1 MVTGGKDRW
10 AIGGRLARRRGRRE
24 RERGSRHTVL
34 VSGAF
39 EWSYP
44 SPFFPFR
51 SSSAGFALLRD
62 WQRMNVQDYIHRRIG
77 ARLPCRLPPVA
88 LGALLST
95 DLSDE
100 QSCSLQ
106 RPQTTYIPTYLT
118 GTQRPALVAPCA
130 HLATCLA
137 FIIWRSF
144 VCLRHAVSTPVW
156 LAARHSEELPT
167 YLRRYLSPHG
177 SLQTTALRHCCY
189 TGRPQLTT
197 GNKVT
202 SFATSLC
209 HSWPAHVTYVC
220 FHMFA
225 PFRGWP
231 IPNADVLTRE
241 FGEFPDREMLARRS
255 KGSDLECGGAG
266 R

>member
-1 MVTGGKDRW
+1 MGDRW
-10 AIGGRLARRRGRRE
+10 ETARRRGRRE
-24 RERGSRHTVL
+24 RERGSRHTAL

-62 WQRMNVQDYIHRRIG
+62 WQRMSVQDYIHRRIG

-106 RPQTTYIPTYLT
+106 RPQTMYIPTRS
-118 GTQRPALVAPCA
+118 GTQRPACA

-137 FIIWRSF
+137 FTIWRSF

-156 LAARHSEELPT
+156 QH
-167 YLRRYLSPHG
+167 
-177 SLQTTALRHCCY
+177 
-189 TGRPQLTT
+189 
-197 GNKVT
+197 
-202 SFATSLC
+202 
-209 HSWPAHVTYVC
+209 
-220 FHMFA
+220 
-225 PFRGWP
+225 GWP
-231 IPNADVLTRE
+231 RGIRKSYVGT
-241 FGEFPDREMLARRS
+241 
-255 KGSDLECGGAG
+255 
-266 R
+266 